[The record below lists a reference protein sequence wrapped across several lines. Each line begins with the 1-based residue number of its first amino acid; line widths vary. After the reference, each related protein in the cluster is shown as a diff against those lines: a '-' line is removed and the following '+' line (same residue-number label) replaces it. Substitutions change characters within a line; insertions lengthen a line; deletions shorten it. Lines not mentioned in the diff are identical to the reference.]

1 MEQYLE
7 AAQQG
12 ALARAKVAS
21 ALRQGN
27 WNDSVIAP
35 NETDYSYQAP
45 SSGGGSTMDSSGN
58 GKAIGG
64 MIRSY
69 MDRNG
74 TSSPGRNTLTPSRT
88 GTLGQG
94 TGNSLNGLNITS
106 GDSSWLSRLFGGQ

>member
-45 SSGGGSTMDSSGN
+45 SSGGGSTMDSSEN
-58 GKAIGG
+58 GKALGG
-64 MIRSY
+64 MINNYLHPQQVREPGMTTVGS
-69 MDRNG
+69 
-74 TSSPGRNTLTPSRT
+74 TSLPTGR
-88 GTLGQG
+88 G
-94 TGNSLNGLNITS
+94 TGAAYNVTA
-106 GDSSWLSRLFGGQ
+106 GDSSWLSKLFGGQ